1 VAEFSLETLTK
12 LGLAP
17 AQPTVTRKEQLGQSE
32 FLKLM
37 TTQLANQD
45 PFQPMENGEFIGQM
59 AQFSTVTGLES
70 LTQSFGALARTLS
83 QGQALQAVSLVGR
96 NALVPTEFGTLSG
109 AEGATL
115 AGAVEL
121 PSSASGVNIEVLD
134 ATGQSVQRIA
144 LGTVPAGLQDFTW
157 DGSRAD
163 GTQAPPG
170 IYQFRAVAQTA
181 QGNEAVETFMNAR
194 IDSVAIGSDNKLQL
208 SVAGL
213 GTVDFGDVRRVG

>member
-1 VAEFSLETLTK
+1 MAEFSLETLTK

-17 AQPTVTRKEQLGQSE
+17 AQQTPTRKEQLGQSE

-45 PFQPMENGEFIGQM
+45 PLQPMENGQFIGQM

-70 LTQSFGALARTLS
+70 LTRSFNTLARTLS

-96 NALVPTEFGTLSG
+96 TALVPTEFGRLTG
-109 AEGATL
+109 TEGETL

-121 PSSASGVNIEVLD
+121 PRSASNVAIEVLD
-134 ATGQSVQRIA
+134 ASGQSVQRIM

-157 DGSRAD
+157 DGRRAD
-163 GTQAPPG
+163 GTPAPPG

-181 QGNEAVETFMNAR
+181 QGNEAVETFMNTR
-194 IDSVAIGSDNKLQL
+194 IDSVAIGADNKLQL

-213 GTVDFGDVRRVG
+213 GTVDFSDVRRIG